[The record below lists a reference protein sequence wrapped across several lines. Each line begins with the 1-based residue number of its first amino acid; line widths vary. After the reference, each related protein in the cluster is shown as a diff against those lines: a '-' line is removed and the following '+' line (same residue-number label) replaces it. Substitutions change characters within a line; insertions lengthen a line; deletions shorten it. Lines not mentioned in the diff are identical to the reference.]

1 MLNHI
6 HQWRTLRFPLKTL
19 ILNPLTSLIFTKPS
33 PANPT
38 DPVLEIITAFKRNHL
53 FDSHCFLSLVPS
65 LNSLQVDQ
73 ILDNLGVE
81 DPESAIKFFNLL
93 RNEYEFRHSW
103 VSQFVIAHVLA
114 RKRRLKELRS
124 FLQQM
129 LQEEGSG
136 SAPSLSELLWNRFR
150 AWESSGVVWDM
161 LAFVYSRSEMVH
173 DALFVLAKMKDLKI
187 QASILTYNS
196 LLYNLRHTGIMWD
209 VYDEIKASR
218 TPQSEHTNSILID
231 GLCRQSLLQEAVA
244 FLRENEGKHFGPC
257 VASFNTLM
265 SRCCKMGYVD
275 VAKSFFCMM
284 FKYGLLPDAYSYNIL
299 IHGLCIA
306 GSMEE
311 ALEFS
316 DDMER
321 HGVEPD
327 VVTYNILAKGF
338 RLLGMMNGA
347 WKIIRKMLLNGLN
360 PDSVTYTIL
369 ICGHCQT
376 GNIEE
381 GFKLREEMLSQ
392 GFQLNDISYSVL
404 LSSLCKMGRVG
415 EALSLLHEMESI
427 GLKPDLITYSILIH
441 GLCKQGDVQ
450 KAIQLYNKMCLKR
463 IFPNAHAHSAI
474 LLGLSEKGTLLE
486 ARNFFDALTKGDL
499 MEDIILYN
507 IMIYRY
513 AKVGKIG
520 ESVQL
525 YKQIIEKGITP
536 SIVTFNSLIYGF
548 CKCRKLAEAR
558 TWLDTIKAHGLVPSA
573 VTYTTLMN
581 ALCEEGNI
589 CGMFEVLNEM
599 EAGVVQPTNV
609 TYTVIIK
616 GLCKQ
621 KRLQESLQLLEDM
634 YDKGISPDEITYNT
648 LIHCFCKAHDMRKA
662 FQLHNEMLLHNLQPS
677 PITYNVLI
685 NGLCIY
691 GDLKDAD
698 RLFSSLQDQNIG
710 LTKVAYS
717 TLIKA
722 HCAKGDVCK
731 VDELFCQMIERGFEI
746 SIRDY
751 SAVINRLCKKNLTVK
766 VKVFLRMMLSDGIS
780 LDQKICSVML
790 NAFHQIGDLNSEFE
804 LLAVMIK
811 YVHHARI
818 AFEAGGLLLGILL
831 LKSESIFREN
841 PAGNQL
847 QKSMAYGFAETFYLS
862 SNNLHCSQQSK
873 TEAMQRRTLS
883 STAAAEALE
892 EAIASEPIVRSA
904 RKTDD
909 CELAAI
915 DSIGIFLG
923 RLQIEEAIELIRLE
937 DDLQAQ
943 GLHRC
948 VEEIVF
954 SYTSCISFGPTLTC
968 EVSEQIVMTSGME
981 HHLENRLDISDH
993 LSCNL
998 YSSHIYQ
1005 KKKPSTQDMQGGD
1018 RKFTQC
1024 KTSGVKNSLS

>member
-1 MLNHI
+1 MR
-6 HQWRTLRFPLKTL
+6 WK
-19 ILNPLTSLIFTKPS
+19 
-33 PANPT
+33 
-38 DPVLEIITAFKRNHL
+38 
-53 FDSHCFLSLVPS
+53 
-65 LNSLQVDQ
+65 VDQ

-124 FLQQM
+124 FVQQM

-196 LLYNLRHTGIMWD
+196 LLYNLRHTSIMWD

-441 GLCKQGDVQ
+441 GLCKQGDVR

-507 IMIYRY
+507 IMIYR
-513 AKVGKIG
+513 
-520 ESVQL
+520 
-525 YKQIIEKGITP
+525 
-536 SIVTFNSLIYGF
+536 
-548 CKCRKLAEAR
+548 KLAEAR

-573 VTYTTLMN
+573 VTYTTLLN

-589 CGMFEVLNEM
+589 CGMLEVLNEM
-599 EAGVVQPTNV
+599 ESGVVQPTNV

-710 LTKVAYS
+710 LTKVAYT

-731 VDELFCQMIERGFEI
+731 IHEKLMILMVLTIGKNSPLVDLE
-746 SIRDY
+746 
-751 SAVINRLCKKNLTVK
+751 
-766 VKVFLRMMLSDGIS
+766 
-780 LDQKICSVML
+780 
-790 NAFHQIGDLNSEFE
+790 
-804 LLAVMIK
+804 
-811 YVHHARI
+811 VHHASLDLLIQSTVHRL
-818 AFEAGGLLLGILL
+818 GLGF
-831 LKSESIFREN
+831 LKSTASSGISRTPCFLLILSQSLGKT
-841 PAGNQL
+841 PAGNEL

-873 TEAMQRRTLS
+873 TVLSLSVQLREDSLQRRTLS

-892 EAIASEPIVRSA
+892 EAIASEPI
-904 RKTDD
+904 KTDD

-937 DDLQAQ
+937 DDLQKQVMNACSVVSL
-943 GLHRC
+943 GLGHVFVPIDPNHC
-948 VEEIVF
+948 EEFDPTTVPTLSEREFIK
-954 SYTSCISFGPTLTC
+954 SAAFGPTLTC
-968 EVSEQIVMTSGME
+968 EVSEQMVMTAVLLFDMWKTLNLQDIDRME
-981 HHLENRLDISDH
+981 RLVLQH
-993 LSCNL
+993 VNL
-998 YSSHIYQ
+998 CAVYRLFKIMALRKPFYLTSS
-1005 KKKPSTQDMQGGD
+1005 
-1018 RKFTQC
+1018 
-1024 KTSGVKNSLS
+1024 